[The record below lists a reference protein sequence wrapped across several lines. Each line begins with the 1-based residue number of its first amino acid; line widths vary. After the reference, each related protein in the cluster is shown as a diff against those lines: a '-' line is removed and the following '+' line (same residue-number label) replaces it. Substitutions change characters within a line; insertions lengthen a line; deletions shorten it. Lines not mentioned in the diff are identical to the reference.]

1 MTISKYIKLLLDER
15 KRVIL
20 PGFGNLEVK
29 EARGEVPVS
38 GEYIDPPGL
47 KVRFDGGFSK
57 DDGVLASALAS
68 GEKLEEEEARQRVL
82 ELVDGIKFS
91 MDKGEPFQMEGVGSL
106 SRDSDGKVHFRID
119 REWILEPEQFGLE
132 PLDLL
137 ELDES
142 EEIESV
148 PSPPVTLGEN
158 ETFAVEPEK
167 PAPAARQ
174 GAPMTALHKPVP
186 GSREKEKPPRKW
198 RAVWVVAAVLIVVLV
213 VLILVPSNRGKIM
226 GGKTAPPAVNTE
238 NIPSATQSPSS
249 AEGSESG
256 VQDFESL
263 TPEALEQ
270 EPAEEVTESLQPAEK
285 DKYFLIAGSFSHLRN
300 ASELQD
306 QLKAN
311 GIAAEVMITENRMYR
326 VSVGSFVYLK
336 DAETELARLK
346 SNPGLESC
354 WILSN

>member
-1 MTISKYIKLLLDER
+1 MIINKYIKLLLDEK

-20 PGFGNLEVK
+20 PGFGNLEIK
-29 EARGEVPVS
+29 EAMGEVPIS
-38 GEYIDPPGL
+38 GEHIQPPGL
-47 KVRFDGGFSK
+47 KVKFGGGFSK
-57 DDGVLASALAS
+57 DDGLLASAMAD

-82 ELVDGIKFS
+82 ELVDSIKFS
-91 MDKGEPFQMEGVGSL
+91 LDKGEPYQLDDLGSL

-119 REWILEPEQFGLE
+119 RDWVLEPEQFGLE

-148 PSPPVTLGEN
+148 PSPPVTIGEN
-158 ETFAVEPEK
+158 ETFTVEQE
-167 PAPAARQ
+167 R
-174 GAPMTALHKPVP
+174 PVP
-186 GSREKEKPPRKW
+186 PPRQKVAATTAYGPVAGSRQKEQHPRKW
-198 RAVWVVAAVLIVVLV
+198 RAIWLVAAVLIVVLV
-213 VLILVPSNRGKIM
+213 VLILIPSNRDKIM
-226 GGKTAPPAVNTE
+226 GGRTTPPAVNTE
-238 NIPSATQSPSS
+238 PGPSATQSPSS
-249 AEGSESG
+249 TEASESG

-270 EPAEEVTESLQPAEK
+270 EPAENVTEPSQPAEK

-306 QLKAN
+306 KLKAN

-326 VSVGSFVYLK
+326 VSVGSFVNLK
-336 DAETELARLK
+336 DAESELLMLK
-346 SNPGLESC
+346 SRPGLESC